1 MSTTIITP
9 TPRQQRAAAIA
20 ARGHV
25 YRTGQVWKV
34 LSESTG
40 LPYQVDPE
48 AGQCECKDNARGFE
62 CKHLLACRA
71 MLRAI
76 EKAQLAAA
84 EGWLDELERRA
95 LAHTPANQFEVD
107 TRAIVRRAV
116 RHVREQ
122 QAEDAS
128 WSTAAEEIWG
138 PVSTREERETARPAS
153 YYRHNPA
160 RRWKQ

>member
-1 MSTTIITP
+1 
-9 TPRQQRAAAIA
+9 
-20 ARGHV
+20 V
-25 YRTGQVWKV
+25 YRTGERWQV

-40 LPYQVDPE
+40 LPYQVDPV
-48 AGQCECKDNARGFE
+48 AGVCECLDSQRGNV
-62 CKHLLACRA
+62 CKHVLAARSMA
-71 MLRAI
+71 RAI

-84 EGWLDELERRA
+84 DGWLDELERRA